1 MTSLAQRPLA
11 PTQARHFTRPMVVA
25 IAAAAVASAAF
36 SIPIMWGALIGL
48 ALFAGLAWSGI
59 SRTPV
64 DAVVLAVVGAGAAW
78 WFDNVLD
85 SRSAAIELLISL
97 RAGLGWLVLG
107 AAVGAIVVLRRPA
120 VNPVA
125 VAATAAS
132 VYLATALMSASG
144 ASVGVLADLEAR
156 QLREGILQVLGA
168 PFHLVIGVTVVAVAL
183 AIAFGY
189 LAQNAVIPGMVGAA
203 LFTLVAYNLVGFS
216 IAEIIGETS
225 RVGDLAREFWPPE
238 WTWPK
243 TIGSA
248 PTNVIIE
255 PMIETLQI
263 AVIGATV
270 GCILAIPLAFF
281 ASRPTTPAEP
291 TYVAARWILSVLR
304 TIPDLFWA
312 ALFASAVGF
321 GALAGALAMV
331 MFSLVIMAKL
341 FSETID
347 SIDTGPLEAAR
358 TSGARYTQVVQYGAF
373 PQVLPTYVAYALYI
387 FELNIRAS
395 VVIGVVGAGGIGR
408 LLDEQRTF
416 FQWDRVMAIVIV
428 IFAAV
433 IVIELFSIWVRK
445 RLL

>member
-11 PTQARHFTRPMVVA
+11 PTQSRQFTRPILAA
-25 IAAAAVASAAF
+25 IAVAAF
-36 SIPIMWGALIGL
+36 ASVAFSLPVVWGALIGL
-48 ALFAGLAWSGI
+48 ALFAGLALAGI
-59 SRTPV
+59 SRTAV
-64 DAVVLAVVGAGAAW
+64 DALVLVVSAAAAAW
-78 WFDNVLD
+78 WFDSVLD
-85 SRSAAIELLISL
+85 GRTAAIDLVISL
-97 RAGLGWLVLG
+97 RAGLGWLV
-107 AAVGAIVVLRRPA
+107 VGATVGAVVALRQPA
-120 VNPVA
+120 VNPAA
-125 VAATAAS
+125 VPVTAIT

-144 ASVGVLADLEAR
+144 ASVGVLADLDAR
-156 QLREGILQVLGA
+156 QLREGILQVPGA
-168 PFHLVIGVTVVAVAL
+168 PFHLVIGITVVAVAL
-183 AIAFGY
+183 ATVFGY
-189 LAQNAVIPGMVGAA
+189 LSQSAAIPGVVGAA

-216 IAEIIGETS
+216 IGEIVGETS
-225 RVGDLAREFWPPE
+225 RIGDLAQQFWPPQWE
-238 WTWPK
+238 WPK

-270 GCILAIPLAFF
+270 GCVLAIPLAFF
-281 ASRPTTPAEP
+281 ASRPTTPSEP
-291 TYVAARWILSVLR
+291 TYVVARWILSVLR

-347 SIDTGPLEAAR
+347 SIDMGPLEATR
-358 TSGARYTQVVQYGAF
+358 TSGARYTQVIQYGAF

-433 IVIELFSIWVRK
+433 IIIEVFSIWVRR

>member
-1 MTSLAQRPLA
+1 MAQRPLA
-11 PTQARHFTRPMVVA
+11 PTQSRQFTRPILAA
-25 IAAAAVASAAF
+25 IGVAAVASVAF
-36 SIPIMWGALIGL
+36 SIPLLWGALIGL
-48 ALFAGLAWSGI
+48 ALFAGLALADI
-59 SRTPV
+59 SRATI
-64 DAVVLAVVGAGAAW
+64 DAIVLASVGAAAAW
-78 WFDNVLD
+78 WFDSVLD
-85 SRSAAIELLISL
+85 GRSAAIELLISL
-97 RAGLGWLVLG
+97 RAGLGWLVVG
-107 AAVGAIVVLRRPA
+107 ATVGAILVLRRPT

-125 VAATAAS
+125 VPVTAVSA
-132 VYLATALMSASG
+132 YLATALMSASG

-168 PFHLVIGVTVVAVAL
+168 PFHLVIGLSVVAVAL
-183 AIAFGY
+183 AIVFGY
-189 LAQNAVIPGMVGAA
+189 LAQSAAVPGVVGSA

-216 IAEIIGETS
+216 VAEIVAETS
-225 RVGDLAREFWPPE
+225 RVGDLAREFWPPQ

-243 TIGSA
+243 TIGSE

-270 GCILAIPLAFF
+270 GCLLAIPLAFF
-281 ASRPTTPAEP
+281 ASRPTTPTEP

-321 GALAGALAMV
+321 GALAGALAMI

-347 SIDTGPLEAAR
+347 SIDAGPLEAAR
-358 TSGARYTQVVQYGAF
+358 TSGARYTQVIQYGAF

-433 IVIELFSIWVRK
+433 IVIELFSIWVRR